1 MKIFVS
7 QDELK
12 AIATDKIDFFVING
26 ERNGRGKYSLLAKT
40 PVDSNNFYE
49 YLVMFEHEDIA
60 LVKTV
65 LANLLV
71 FLNDSPDDFIL
82 HIDLP
87 DLQHFFNADKLRGK
101 FYQAY
106 DSAE

>member
-26 ERNGRGKYSLLAKT
+26 ERNARGKYSLLAKT
-40 PVDSNNFYE
+40 PVDSNNFYD
-49 YLVMFEHEDIA
+49 YLILFEHEDIA
-60 LVKTV
+60 LVKAV
-65 LANLLV
+65 LASLLV
-71 FLNDSPDDFIL
+71 FLNNSPDDFIL
-82 HIDLP
+82 HVDLP
-87 DLQHFFNADKLRGK
+87 NLKHFFDLNKLSGK

>member
-12 AIATDKIDFFVING
+12 AIAADKIDFFVING
-26 ERNGRGKYSLLAKT
+26 ERNGRGKFPLLAKT
-40 PVDSNNFYE
+40 PVDSNNFYD
-49 YLVMFEHEDIA
+49 YLILFEHEDIA

-65 LANLLV
+65 LAELLV

-82 HIDLP
+82 HVDLP
-87 DLQHFFNADKLRGK
+87 DLQHFFDLNKLRGK
-101 FYQAY
+101 FYQTY